1 MELEKEENDVF
12 QENATTVRT
21 LRNIRNT
28 LKTDLINKGIIQDDD
43 KGKEVVEA
51 LLTIHGLSKKNFD
64 FVSSMENIISGR
76 LNDVSIDDNSNKNDK
91 SIVGLFNE
99 VMAPA
104 HKAIGYDYLYRM
116 MKKLYGKK
124 EAKRLTGELY
134 DFSLALSDSTKI
146 LNVYCYAFDASKIVT
161 QGRPFGQLNS
171 KPPKRFSSYINALD
185 ETIHQMASH
194 LAGAIAISSA
204 FLDAAHMLLFKER
217 YTLDDIK
224 NDPKIRK
231 YVENCWQTFVYS
243 VNHLSRSGIESPF
256 TNLSIFGREKI
267 KEFISPDNM
276 GWYFDEAMIDER
288 AKEEVEKF
296 GNFNDYITEYI
307 IELERIFMDYFDK
320 GDPLKNGAPYRFPV
334 ITINITKKKDD
345 EGNYKILDQNFLDEI
360 CHRDI
365 YRYNIYISEGTKT
378 SMCCFDGNQKILF
391 RNTDGVYLETFKD
404 FIENYPM
411 TKHIS
416 VFHNGFWKKFNK
428 VVLENKSKLYKI
440 ITENNKEII
449 ITGNHIC
456 PTFNGDKPASELTTD
471 DYLLFNTR
479 ELPCSNYLKD
489 EQLTYHQGF
498 LIGCILGDGSFEKR
512 GEIITGINLSLNE
525 NCIDEVYK
533 KVIQA
538 IKDFD
543 IYYTPKIKKES
554 NNVVSLKI
562 HNKEL
567 AQKIITHY
575 VPYNTAEN
583 KQFNLNL
590 IENTIECRNGILDGW
605 HITDGGNRWRNYSI
619 SKTLIDQMEVLC
631 TSLGIQTNITVSDR
645 TDEVVKIRDE
655 EYTRNYP
662 LYCLRTYRDC
672 SKSKDVSY
680 KWNNNSVYFKI
691 KKIEFVDGSDDKVYC
706 VEVKNDEPYFTLP
719 NGIIT
724 HNCRLQLDTE
734 DLKKVA
740 GQVNS
745 FGGSAMSMGSHRV
758 ITTNFNR
765 VAVEATSMDDFYA
778 RLEQRVR
785 DSAMILKAHKEL
797 ILKTEA
803 DGLQPF
809 ISNGWIAFKN
819 LFSTFGITAV
829 YEAGKTL
836 KEKFGFDENYD
847 VVKDFLVFFNK
858 KVEEISKEIGIMAN
872 IEQIP
877 AESMAHRLVHA
888 DQIIF
893 GKEKI
898 PYELYSN
905 QFVPLFHD
913 ATLYER
919 MEADGKYNS
928 LLTGGGIC
936 HFNLGSKITP
946 EQAKKLIE
954 YAVKCGCEHFALNS
968 VWAEC
973 EKGHMSFGKTDKCPI
988 CGEKIINYYTRVI
1001 GYFSPVNSWNKT
1013 RRELDFP
1020 NRHFTGVDE

>member
-1 MELEKEENDVF
+1 MELEREENDVF

-28 LKTDLINKGIIQDDD
+28 LKTGLINKGIIQDDD

-194 LAGAIAISSA
+194 LAGAIAISSF
-204 FLDAAHMLLFKER
+204 FLDAAHMLMFKEKF
-217 YTLDDIK
+217 TLGQITDDAK
-224 NDPKIRK
+224 VRK
-231 YVENCWQTFVYS
+231 YIENCFQTFIYS

-256 TNLSIFGREKI
+256 TNVSIFDRVKI
-267 KEFISPDNM
+267 REFISPDNM
-276 GWYFDEAMIDER
+276 GWYFDEAMISDEVKR
-288 AKEEVEKF
+288 EVENLTSISSF
-296 GNFNDYITEYI
+296 DDYVVEYI
-307 IELERIFMDYFDK
+307 MELERIFMDYFDK

-334 ITINITKKKDD
+334 VTVNITKKKDE
-345 EGNYKILDQNFLDEI
+345 EGNYKILDQHFLDEMVK
-360 CHRDI
+360 RDI
-365 YRYNIYISEGTKT
+365 YRYNIYTSEGTKT
-378 SMCCFDGNQKILF
+378 SMC
-391 RNTDGVYLETFKD
+391 
-404 FIENYPM
+404 
-411 TKHIS
+411 
-416 VFHNGFWKKFNK
+416 
-428 VVLENKSKLYKI
+428 
-440 ITENNKEII
+440 
-449 ITGNHIC
+449 
-456 PTFNGDKPASELTTD
+456 
-471 DYLLFNTR
+471 
-479 ELPCSNYLKD
+479 
-489 EQLTYHQGF
+489 
-498 LIGCILGDGSFEKR
+498 
-512 GEIITGINLSLNE
+512 
-525 NCIDEVYK
+525 
-533 KVIQA
+533 
-538 IKDFD
+538 
-543 IYYTPKIKKES
+543 
-554 NNVVSLKI
+554 
-562 HNKEL
+562 
-567 AQKIITHY
+567 
-575 VPYNTAEN
+575 
-583 KQFNLNL
+583 
-590 IENTIECRNGILDGW
+590 
-605 HITDGGNRWRNYSI
+605 
-619 SKTLIDQMEVLC
+619 
-631 TSLGIQTNITVSDR
+631 
-645 TDEVVKIRDE
+645 
-655 EYTRNYP
+655 
-662 LYCLRTYRDC
+662 
-672 SKSKDVSY
+672 
-680 KWNNNSVYFKI
+680 
-691 KKIEFVDGSDDKVYC
+691 
-706 VEVKNDEPYFTLP
+706 
-719 NGIIT
+719 
-724 HNCRLQLDTE
+724 CRLQLDTE

-758 ITTNFNR
+758 VTTNFNR
-765 VAVEATSMDDFYA
+765 VAVEATSMDDFYQ
-778 RLEQRVR
+778 RLEQKVR
-785 DSAMILKAHKEL
+785 DTAMILKAHKEL

-809 ISNGWIAFKN
+809 ISNGWISFRN

-836 KEKFGFDENYD
+836 KQKFLISPDYD

-858 KVEEISKEIGIMAN
+858 KVSEISNEIGIMAN

-888 DQIIF
+888 DKIMF
-893 GKEKI
+893 GEDKI

-905 QFVPLFHD
+905 QFVPLFQD

-936 HFNLGSKITP
+936 HFNLGSKITS
-946 EQAKKLIE
+946 EQAKRIIE

-973 EKGHMSFGKTDKCPI
+973 EKGHMTFGKVDKCPV
-988 CGEKIINYYTRVI
+988 CGEKIVNYYTRII
-1001 GYFSPVNSWNKT
+1001 GYFSPVKSWNKT

>member
-1 MELEKEENDVF
+1 MELEREENDVF
-12 QENATTVRT
+12 QDNATTVRT

-28 LKTDLINKGIIQDDD
+28 LKTGLINKGIIQDDD

-124 EAKRLTGELY
+124 EAKRLAGELY

-161 QGRPFGQLNS
+161 QGRPFGQLHS

-194 LAGAIAISSA
+194 LAGAIAISSY
-204 FLDAAHMLLFKER
+204 FLDATHMLLFKER
-217 YTLDDIK
+217 YTLSDVK
-224 NDPKIRK
+224 NDVKIRK
-231 YVENCWQTFVYS
+231 YIENCFQTFIYS

-288 AKEEVEKF
+288 AESEVKDYN
-296 GNFNDYITEYI
+296 NFDDYITEYV

-334 ITINITKKKDD
+334 MTVNITKKKDD
-345 EGNYKILDQNFLDEI
+345 TGEYRIVDQNFLDEI

-365 YRYNIYISEGTKT
+365 YRYNIYTSEGTKT
-378 SMCCFDGNQKILF
+378 SMC
-391 RNTDGVYLETFKD
+391 
-404 FIENYPM
+404 
-411 TKHIS
+411 
-416 VFHNGFWKKFNK
+416 
-428 VVLENKSKLYKI
+428 
-440 ITENNKEII
+440 
-449 ITGNHIC
+449 
-456 PTFNGDKPASELTTD
+456 
-471 DYLLFNTR
+471 
-479 ELPCSNYLKD
+479 
-489 EQLTYHQGF
+489 
-498 LIGCILGDGSFEKR
+498 
-512 GEIITGINLSLNE
+512 
-525 NCIDEVYK
+525 
-533 KVIQA
+533 
-538 IKDFD
+538 
-543 IYYTPKIKKES
+543 
-554 NNVVSLKI
+554 
-562 HNKEL
+562 
-567 AQKIITHY
+567 
-575 VPYNTAEN
+575 
-583 KQFNLNL
+583 
-590 IENTIECRNGILDGW
+590 
-605 HITDGGNRWRNYSI
+605 
-619 SKTLIDQMEVLC
+619 
-631 TSLGIQTNITVSDR
+631 
-645 TDEVVKIRDE
+645 
-655 EYTRNYP
+655 
-662 LYCLRTYRDC
+662 
-672 SKSKDVSY
+672 
-680 KWNNNSVYFKI
+680 
-691 KKIEFVDGSDDKVYC
+691 
-706 VEVKNDEPYFTLP
+706 
-719 NGIIT
+719 
-724 HNCRLQLDTE
+724 CRLQLDTE
-734 DLKKVA
+734 DLKKIA

-758 ITTNFNR
+758 VTTNFNR

-785 DSAMILKAHKEL
+785 DTAMILKAHKEL

-836 KEKFGFDENYD
+836 KEKFGIDKDYD

-858 KVEEISKEIGIMAN
+858 KVEEISKEVGIMAN

-893 GKEKI
+893 GADKI

-905 QFVPLFHD
+905 QFIPLFHD

-919 MEADGKYNS
+919 MEADGKYNA

-936 HFNLGSKITP
+936 HFNLGAKVTP
-946 EQAKKLIE
+946 EQAKRLIE

-973 EKGHMSFGKTDKCPI
+973 EKGHMTFGKVDKCPV
-988 CGEKIINYYTRVI
+988 CGEKIVNYYTRII
-1001 GYFSPVNSWNKT
+1001 GYFSPVKSWNKT

-1020 NRHFTGVDE
+1020 NRHFAGVD